1 MKVVRGCI
9 KLGVVRTQAVSL
21 SPEMGKVV
29 VYVDNLESESQEG
42 KPTPCAWRKAAVV
55 ESENPVEPPAAI
67 LHGTT
72 GV

>member
-1 MKVVRGCI
+1 
-9 KLGVVRTQAVSL
+9 
-21 SPEMGKVV
+21 MGKVV
-29 VYVDNLESESQEG
+29 VYVDNLEGAGQEG

-55 ESENPVEPPAAI
+55 ESENPVEQPAAI